1 MDINSKIKSVNE
13 YDSGWGIETES
24 GSGFTL
30 DKKHKVTPK
39 VGDDIESYC
48 VRGCI
53 IRSVKINGS
62 YVFNKTDKDLDREHK
77 EMVADMHKKKK
88 KKFEEEKDELDATY
102 DSLPP
107 VFQRRLDR
115 FRKGKVEFRWSL
127 ESYEMFCCQEALVI
141 AKHCGSAEG
150 VREFNT
156 SNYAE
161 QSKVTSDQHSG
172 NTMGTACTLAY
183 WYLECPD
190 VVEYLHG
197 ALVPM
202 TGCKDYG
209 CTHSQKEKDAVTK
222 IFDRYEANKT
232 NKSKLRKLLIL
243 D

>member
-1 MDINSKIKSVNE
+1 MDTNSKIKEVTE
-13 YDSGWGIETES
+13 YDDDWNILTEES
-24 GSGFTL
+24 SGFTL
-30 DKKHKVTPK
+30 DKKHGVEPK
-39 VGDDIESYC
+39 VGDDIELRC
-48 VRGCI
+48 VRGCT

-62 YVFNKTDKDLDREHK
+62 YVFNKTDKDLDCEHK
-77 EMVADMHKKKK
+77 EMVADMHEKKK

-115 FRKGKVEFRWSL
+115 FRKGKAEFRWSL

-141 AKHCGSAEG
+141 AKYCGSAEG

-156 SNYAE
+156 SSYDE
-161 QSKVTSDQHSG
+161 QSKVISDQHSG

-222 IFDRYEANKT
+222 IFERYEANKA